1 MRKLTKALLLA
12 LVVLLTGCSED
23 IFEGN
28 SRHYDDEVVT
38 VRMGV
43 SMPDIPTTRA
53 MDNPA
58 IPTIKSLWVVVFTDD
73 HYLKQAAKAVPCN
86 KGTNGEFLPD
96 PDDPIVTYFDVTLN
110 TSDKDLIVHLVANYD
125 LSELPFGQEG
135 QLIGTL
141 ETSGNQDVYWQ
152 RVEGVRVEIND
163 DNIIDASTT
172 PKVIKAPDALKEV
185 PLVRNY
191 AMITLE
197 NGDTNHFTLK
207 GYAITNLPDRG
218 SVAPRITENTFAQY
232 YDPAQGTKRNA
243 ICMSYDGLLN
253 QGYKGN
259 DPYDVQHSETL
270 TWIDDEDGDGVVA
283 PSYVYEYN
291 NDRDELQ
298 TMSLIVKG
306 RFTGDTQ
313 DTYYKLDLIYV
324 DQDYVTHYYNVIRN
338 FRYDVKIRSVSGSGF
353 SSPKDAISR
362 PACNN
367 IAGSTLVSSLTN
379 ISNGE
384 YQLYVDKTS
393 IVITNTRQVTFKYKY
408 VRLSDGEVV
417 NDRIS
422 IINEGTGDGHV
433 LSTAPSAGSDD
444 SNGWRTVT
452 LTPNNPANQVTELI
466 EYVTLVDRENLLM
479 RKVKLTF
486 VRPYTMKVVLD
497 PNTVTQTYNYPVT
510 VSIYIPDDLPDAIFP
525 LHFNINTDGNTLYPQ
540 ANTDMPVAVSGGKYW
555 FQKELTLTDYNH
567 LPVVENVEVSSGV
580 RQTMRRLDCYFMTN
594 VLNSTTDV
602 HVTNTYF
609 NDGSAHLTATTTGTN
624 PISNVGIEGTE
635 YYGARHPVVAKWT
648 LSQQSTVTVTMT
660 ETSYV
665 DANGDSIKVNGVLTP
680 DVRTVGTK
688 IFDNQEAGAHTYTF
702 NTATFCGDVTITIQA
717 GTTQTITIHNPKKRH
732 KLLIPKGSFTYT
744 TSSGYG
750 GYGWINNVF
759 GQATF
764 APANTYGPFEWPDFV
779 IDGVNSGSRKVY
791 QSGPNKG
798 TTDHEVEGA
807 YTDATIEI
815 DAHYGGRDMDFFENS
830 TFVCHTYYNY
840 DANRNPTPQ
849 QVFTTTVGDVCDA
862 YNVNN
867 SGIIDMVL
875 AFEAPSSGG
884 AKPAWFGYH
893 APAKKRK

>member
-1 MRKLTKALLLA
+1 MRKITKVLLLA
-12 LVVLLTGCSED
+12 LIVLLAGCSED

-28 SRHYDDEVVT
+28 SRHYDDDVVT

-43 SMPDIPTTRA
+43 SLPTIPTTRL
-53 MDNPA
+53 MDGSME
-58 IPTIKSLWVVVFTDD
+58 PTITSLWVVVFTDD
-73 HYLKQAAKAVPCN
+73 HYLKQAAEAVPCN
-86 KGTNGEFLPD
+86 PGPNGEFLPD

-152 RVEGVRVEIND
+152 RVEGVKVEIKD
-163 DNIIDASTT
+163 GPGGNIIDATTT
-172 PKVIKAPDALKEV
+172 PKVISAPDELVEV

-197 NGDTNHFTLK
+197 NGDTEHFTLT

-218 SVAPRITENTFAQY
+218 SVAPRIADNTFAEY

-243 ICMSYDGLLN
+243 VCMNYAGILA

-259 DPYDVQHSETL
+259 DPFDVQHSETL
-270 TWIDDEDGDGVVA
+270 TWVDAVEENGVITVD

-291 NDRDELQ
+291 NDRDELK
-298 TMSLIVKG
+298 TLSMIVKG
-306 RFTGDTQ
+306 RFTGDTE

-324 DQDYVTHYYNVIRN
+324 DDDYVTHYYNIIRN
-338 FRYDVKIRSVSGSGF
+338 FRYDVKIRKVSGSGF
-353 SSPKDAISR
+353 NSPEDAMSR

-367 IAGSTLVSSLTN
+367 ISGSTLVSSLTN

-384 YQLYVDKTS
+384 YQLYVDKTA
-393 IVITNTRQVTFKYKY
+393 IVITNTGQVTFKYKY
-408 VRLSDGEVV
+408 VELATGNVV
-417 NDRIS
+417 NNRIN
-422 IINEGTGDGHV
+422 IVNEGVGAGHV
-433 LSTAPSAGSDD
+433 LSTAPSDEGNTTDWS
-444 SNGWRTVT
+444 TVT
-452 LTPNNPANQVTELI
+452 LTPNDPSNQVTELV
-466 EYVTLVDRENLLM
+466 EYVTLVDPANLLM

-486 VRPYTMKVVLD
+486 VRPYTMVVELN

-510 VSIYIPDDLPDAIFP
+510 VSIYIPDDLPEAIFP

-540 ANTDMPVAVSGGKYW
+540 ANTEMPVAVSDGKYW
-555 FQKELTLTDYNH
+555 FQEELPLTNYNH
-567 LPVVENVEVSSGV
+567 LPVVENVEVSPGV

-594 VLNSTTDV
+594 VLQSSTTV
-602 HVTNTYF
+602 HVNNTYF
-609 NDGSAHLTATTTGTN
+609 NEGTAALTASGSGAIT
-624 PISNVGIEGTE
+624 NVGIEGTE
-635 YYGARHPVVAKWT
+635 YYGKLHPVVAKWT
-648 LSQQSTVTVTMT
+648 LGQRSTVTVTMT
-660 ETSYV
+660 ETTYV
-665 DANGDSIKVNGVLTP
+665 DEDGDSIKVNGVLTP
-680 DVRTVGTK
+680 EVRTVGTQT
-688 IFDNQEAGAHTYTF
+688 FNNQAAGAHTYTF

-717 GTTQTITIHNPKKRH
+717 GDQSITIHNPKKRH
-732 KLLIPKGSFTYT
+732 KLLIPAGSFTYT
-744 TSSGYG
+744 TSAGYG
-750 GYGWINNVF
+750 GYGWIDGVF
-759 GQATF
+759 GQATY

-779 IDGVNSGSRKVY
+779 IAGVNSGSRKIY

-798 TTDHEVEGA
+798 TTAHEVEGA

-815 DAHYGGRDMDFFENS
+815 DAHYGGRDLDFFENS
-830 TFVCHTYYNY
+830 PFVFHTYYNY
-840 DANRNPTPQ
+840 DQAGNPTTQ
-849 QVFTTTVGDVCDA
+849 QVFTTTVGAVCNA
-862 YNVNN
+862 YN
-867 SGIIDMVL
+867 GTIIDMVL

>member
-53 MDNPA
+53 MDNPE

-73 HYLKQAAKAVPCN
+73 HYLKQTAKAVPCN
-86 KGTNGEFLPD
+86 PGPNGEFLPD
-96 PDDPIVTYFDVTLN
+96 SDDPIVTYFDVTLN

-141 ETSGNQDVYWQ
+141 QTSGNQDVYWQ
-152 RVEGVRVEIND
+152 RVEGVKVEINPGT
-163 DNIIDASTT
+163 NGVGGNVIDATST
-172 PKVIKAPDALKEV
+172 PKVIAAPDELVEV

-218 SVAPRITENTFAQY
+218 SVAPRIAENTFAQY
-232 YDPAQGTKRNA
+232 YDPAQGTRRNA
-243 ICMSYDGLLN
+243 ICMDYVDILN

-270 TWIDDEDGDGVVA
+270 TWVNAVEEDGVITVD

-298 TMSLIVKG
+298 TMSMIVKG
-306 RFTGDTQ
+306 RFRGDTE

-338 FRYDVKIRSVSGSGF
+338 FRYDVRIERVMGSGF
-353 SSPKDAISR
+353 TSPEDALSR

-384 YQLYVDKTS
+384 YQLYVDKTA
-393 IVITNTRQVTFKYKY
+393 IVITNTGQVTFKYKY
-408 VRLSDGEVV
+408 VELATGNVV
-417 NDRIS
+417 NNRIN
-422 IINEGTGDGHV
+422 IVNEGVGAGHV
-433 LSTAPSAGSDD
+433 LSTAPSDEGNTTDWS
-444 SNGWRTVT
+444 TVT
-452 LTPNNPANQVTELI
+452 LTPNDPSNQVTELV
-466 EYVTLVDRENLLM
+466 EYVTLVDPANRLM

-486 VRPYTMKVVLD
+486 VRPYTMKVELD

-525 LHFNINTDGNTLYPQ
+525 LHFNINSDGNTLYPQ
-540 ANTDMPVAVSGGKYW
+540 ANTDMPVAVSGGNYW
-555 FQKELTLTDYNH
+555 FQKELPLTDYNH

-609 NDGSAHLTATTTGTN
+609 NDGSAHLTAKTEGTN

-635 YYGARHPVVAKWT
+635 YYGARHPVVAKWK
-648 LSQQSTVTVTMT
+648 LGQRSTVTVTMT

-665 DANGDSIKVNGVLTP
+665 DANGDSLATP
-680 DVRTVGTK
+680 VV
-688 IFDNQEAGAHTYTF
+688 HTLEPSYRVTQNATTGNDYYTHTF
-702 NTATFCGDVTITIQA
+702 NTETFCGDVTITIQA
-717 GTTQTITIHNPKKRH
+717 GDQTITIHNPKKRH
-732 KLLIPKGSFTYT
+732 KLLIPEGSFSYT
-744 TSSGYG
+744 TGAGYG
-750 GYGWINNVF
+750 GYARGGTKAEDDW
-759 GQATF
+759 GE
-764 APANTYGPFEWPDFV
+764 FEWPDFV
-779 IDGVNSGSRKVY
+779 IEGVNNGSRKIY
-791 QSGPNKG
+791 KSGAHQG
-798 TTDHEVEGA
+798 TTAHNNDGA
-807 YTDATIEI
+807 YNDATIEI
-815 DAHYGGRDMDFFENS
+815 DAHYGGRDMEFYENS
-830 TFVCHTYYNY
+830 EMVFHTYYNY
-840 DANRNPTPQ
+840 SQGPNGTLQ
-849 QVFTTTVGDVCDA
+849 TTQEFKTTVGAICNA
-862 YNVNN
+862 YN
-867 SGIIDMVL
+867 GTIINMVL
-875 AFEAPSSGG
+875 AFEAPSGGG